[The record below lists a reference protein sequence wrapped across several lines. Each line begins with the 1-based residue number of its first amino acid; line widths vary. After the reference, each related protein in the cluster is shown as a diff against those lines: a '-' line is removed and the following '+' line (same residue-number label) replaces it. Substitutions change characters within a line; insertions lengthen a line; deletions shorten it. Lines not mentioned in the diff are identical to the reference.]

1 MIPEYIKKGLTI
13 EYPDRF
19 NNKGGQSCGSIDPS
33 VTLKFGDYI
42 EITIAHERSKKANLE
57 VAMNAMEWIML
68 DLGIIK

>member
-13 EYPDRF
+13 KYPDRF
-19 NNKGGQSCGSIDPS
+19 TGGQNTYTLDPS
-33 VTLKFGDYI
+33 VTVKFGDYI
-42 EITIAHERSKKANLE
+42 EITVAHERNKKDNLE